1 MLVVFA
7 TELMPDEYTSEEK
20 INRMIEGFPERAIVV
35 AHGSDLFNPYGLSIE
50 WVRDIAESLPP
61 ELHCFD
67 GTKFLSAD
75 HEACW
80 AFMLQSSPRDL
91 AADFG
96 RQVQDRRTLDNW
108 AFGDE

>member
-1 MLVVFA
+1 MINWTDAMVLEVA
-7 TELMPDEYTSEEK
+7 QKQEK
-20 INRMIEGFPERAIVV
+20 AIVE
-35 AHGSDLFNPYGLSIE
+35 AYASDLLNPYGLSIE

-61 ELHCFD
+61 ELHYFD
-67 GTKFLSAD
+67 GAMFLSAD

-80 AFMLQSSPRDL
+80 AFMLQSSPRGL

-96 RQVQDRRTLDNW
+96 RQVQDCRALDNW